1 MDSAPRSRPVRRLA
15 SFLLVLLLVL
25 PLLIVLEVI
34 LGEHPLETGVELL
47 LRFHQHIPQALQLR
61 EIAARGV
68 VIARLHLVADGQPQR
83 PRAVALRLRR
93 HHERVVC
100 LLVRRRF
107 GTVELEARRGEPGF
121 GRSLELARGD
131 WPAPPRPPPPHSP
144 PASLR
149 RPQHTTPQHPP
160 P

>member
-15 SFLLVLLLVL
+15 SFLLVLLLLL

-107 GTVELEARRGEPGF
+107 RSVELEARRGEPGF
-121 GRSLELARGD
+121 GRSLELAGGD
-131 WPAPPRPPPPHSP
+131 DAAPLAGALGTR
-144 PASLR
+144 AF
-149 RPQHTTPQHPP
+149 TTTRAAARISAGIA
-160 P
+160 